1 MLYTRVCVRAQILA
15 DLGSQRDRVA
25 LSIAQKLAKV
35 KEVELAARI
44 KEVRARARPMN
55 ASLWHMA

>member
-1 MLYTRVCVRAQILA
+1 MEEELAQMKKEEGERAKILL

-35 KEVELAARI
+35 CWGMQHIQTAVGTWDEVL
-44 KEVRARARPMN
+44 
-55 ASLWHMA
+55 